1 MTGQKAD
8 SKEKWYVMRDL
19 TRPNAKLP
27 AYKRFVDGGFEVF
40 TPMKEKLSVQ
50 GGKRV
55 KEQVPFI
62 HDLLF
67 VHGAREDIDPV
78 VRNVP
83 TIQYRFVK
91 GGGYLNP
98 MTVRDSDMEKFIIAV
113 KSSEDPKYLLPDE
126 ITPAIC
132 GKRIKIIGGQ
142 LDGFEGKMLSVR
154 GSRKRHL
161 LVELPDFLAVAVEVN
176 PDYVKLL

>member
-1 MTGQKAD
+1 MTEKAE

-27 AYKRFVDGGFEVF
+27 AYKRFADGGFEVF

-50 GGKRV
+50 DGKRV
-55 KEQVPFI
+55 KERVPFI

-67 VHGAREDIDPV
+67 VHGSREDIDPV
-78 VRNVP
+78 VRNIP
-83 TIQYRFVK
+83 TIQYCFVK

-98 MTVRDSDMEKFIIAV
+98 MTVRDVDMDRFIFAV
-113 KSSEDPKYLLPDE
+113 KTSEDPKYLLPDE
-126 ITPAIC
+126 VTPAIC

-142 LDGFEGKMLSVR
+142 LDGYEGKMLSVR

-161 LVELPDFLAVAVEVN
+161 VVELPDFLSVAVEVN
-176 PDYVKLL
+176 PEYIKLL